1 VNADNPAAG
10 SELGALPRRLLR
22 VSHWVEADDPALR
35 QAAVLVPLIGSEHGP
50 QVLLTERSNALPHH
64 AGQISFP
71 GGQREPHDF
80 DPQATALREAE
91 EEIGLEP
98 AAVAVLGSL
107 ESYVTG
113 TGFVITPII
122 GVLEVRPELRVDRQE
137 VDSVFEVP
145 LAFFQDQDNLGQREG
160 VWRGQRRRYFEYR
173 YEHYRVWG
181 ATAQILVNL
190 CKKLQN

>member
-1 VNADNPAAG
+1 MSSAPHSNLG
-10 SELGALPRRLLR
+10 SLRDILLQIS
-22 VSHWVEADDPALR
+22 VWPEPDDRALR
-35 QAAVLVPLIGSEHGP
+35 QAAVLVPLISGSGCP
-50 QVLLTERSNALPHH
+50 QVLLTERAIDLPHH

-71 GGQREPHDF
+71 GGQRETR
-80 DPQATALREAE
+80 DPDPRATALREAE

-98 AAVAVLGSL
+98 AAISVLGSL
-107 ESYVTG
+107 DSYVTG

-122 GVLEVRPELRVDRQE
+122 GLLESSPELQLDYQE
-137 VDSVFEVP
+137 VNSAFEAP
-145 LAFFQDQDNLGQREG
+145 LAFFLDERNRGHREG

-173 YEHYRVWG
+173 YQHYRVWG